1 MFKLFLFYLILI
13 AYSVEILLFIFTT
26 DQQKSM
32 VDIKNTR
39 IEIAKKRNIK
49 YDTRSAE
56 EFFFDSK
63 KIHKD
68 LGVTDRYFSYT
79 IPDPYRWLEDDSN
92 NQITNWIE
100 AQNNITNQ
108 YLNDISVRDTIE
120 KKLKGLL

>member
-1 MFKLFLFYLILI
+1 MRMFKLFLVYLILI
-13 AYSVEILLFIFTT
+13 AYSVEILLFTFTT

-68 LGVTDRYFSYT
+68 LEPRFYYSSCCFSWCT
-79 IPDPYRWLEDDSN
+79 HL
-92 NQITNWIE
+92 
-100 AQNNITNQ
+100 
-108 YLNDISVRDTIE
+108 
-120 KKLKGLL
+120 